1 MATKIPA
8 PQSPVTL
15 KAQVVTC
22 VSVDYNDLERF
33 IKKLTGVTYEIT
45 AYEEWGNDE
54 CHEVNVDG
62 EVSEY
67 NDKSVAAFLAGKPE
81 NYSLRAIL
89 NALAR
94 DGHLPKGKYLIKV
107 SW

>member
-1 MATKIPA
+1 MATLIPA
-8 PQSPVTL
+8 PKSPVTL
-15 KAQVVTC
+15 KAEVVTH

-33 IKKLTGVTYEIT
+33 IHKVTGVEYEMCC
-45 AYEEWGNDE
+45 YEEWSNDSQ
-54 CHEVNVDG
+54 HEINVDG
-62 EVSEY
+62 VVDEY
-67 NDKSVAAFLAGKPE
+67 RDKAVAAFLAGKPQ

-94 DGHLPKGKYLIKV
+94 DGHLPKGSYLIKV